1 MLLQKVN
8 SIMRK
13 RSRDKRRV
21 SLRHVNNAPIT
32 DAQTGFIHHRHGFP
46 LDYRRLVPG
55 FEAEQSPDSQGN
67 TGLLFRSEEY
77 LEPGTALEAAI
88 TLNGRLE
95 KIRGKVVMVRDR
107 DDHYEIG
114 LWLGRHEDASR
125 ARIVEQA
132 CYIEEY
138 IKDKKFREG
147 PFVLNR
153 DGAAAEWISK
163 YAAGVPGS

>member
-13 RSRDKRRV
+13 RSRDKRRTTLK
-21 SLRHVNNAPIT
+21 SIGNAPIT

-46 LDYRRLVPG
+46 LDYKRLLPDIEV
-55 FEAEQSPDSQGN
+55 EQPPDSQGN
-67 TGLLFRSEEY
+67 TGLLFQSEEY
-77 LEPGTALEAAI
+77 LEPGTAIEATI
-88 TLNGRLE
+88 TLKGRLE

-114 LWLGRHEDASR
+114 LWLGHHEHASR

-138 IKDKKFREG
+138 IKEKKFLEG
-147 PFVLNR
+147 PYVLNR
-153 DGAAAEWISK
+153 EGAAEEWISK

>member
-8 SIMRK
+8 SIMRR
-13 RSRDKRRV
+13 RSGDKRRTYLKDIGNV
-21 SLRHVNNAPIT
+21 PIT

-46 LDYRRLVPG
+46 LDYKRLLPDIEG
-55 FEAEQSPDSQGN
+55 EQSGDNQGN
-67 TGLLFRSEEY
+67 TGLLFQSEEY
-77 LEPGTALEAAI
+77 LAPGTSIEATI
-88 TLNGRLE
+88 TLKDRLE

-107 DDHYEIG
+107 EDYYEIS
-114 LWLGRHEDASR
+114 LWLGHHEDASR
-125 ARIVEQA
+125 ARIVEQT

-138 IKDKKFREG
+138 IKEKKFREG

-153 DGAAAEWISK
+153 EGAAEEWINK